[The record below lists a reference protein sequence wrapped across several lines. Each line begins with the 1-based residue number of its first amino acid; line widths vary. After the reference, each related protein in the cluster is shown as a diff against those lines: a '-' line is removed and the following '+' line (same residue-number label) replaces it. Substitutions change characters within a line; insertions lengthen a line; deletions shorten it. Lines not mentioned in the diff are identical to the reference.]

1 MADGVDTAVD
11 HVQPTALQPVSDQV
25 AREADP
31 QELPTGNHA
40 VLALRELRQ
49 ASVDRPRMQFDAYAP
64 YKCILDRHGAI
75 VAAPGAPVGYVGDFS
90 VTSGAAAGG
99 GGGSASAA
107 PARPAQQRPGR
118 VQATPGDPLRVRAP
132 DLSQEHRS
140 LPLAEPAR
148 QPDHRVQLLHARP
161 SLDAL
166 SKSDPNLIGR
176 HLVLLP
182 GVTQEREYP
191 PRSGAEP

>member
-1 MADGVDTAVD
+1 MPRARRSVDPNVEDAVD
-11 HVQPTALQPVSDQV
+11 HHYGGQM
-25 AREADP
+25 
-31 QELPTGNHA
+31 H
-40 VLALRELRQ
+40 
-49 ASVDRPRMQFDAYAP
+49 PRSP
-64 YKCILDRHGAI
+64 WGHRGG
-75 VAAPGAPVGYVGDFS
+75 PGARVGYVGDFS
-90 VTSGAAAGG
+90 VTGGAAAAGG
-99 GGGSASAA
+99 GSSASAA
-107 PARPAQQRPGR
+107 PARPAQQRPRR
-118 VQATPGDPLRVRAP
+118 VQAAPGDPLRVRAP

-191 PRSGAEP
+191 PRSGSEP